1 MTAASDFEA
10 FARAYA
16 DAWCSGSPEAVA
28 GFFAESGEIAINGGA
43 PSTGRAA
50 IAQMAQG
57 FFADFPG
64 LTVRCD
70 AFHRAG
76 GHALFGW
83 TLEGRHAETGNR
95 VRIAGWEEWDLGAP
109 LAITA
114 SRGWYDAEE
123 FDRQVREGV

>member
-28 GFFAESGEIAINGGA
+28 RFFDENGEIAINGGA
-43 PSTGRAA
+43 PSKGRAA

-57 FFADFPG
+57 FFGDFPG

-70 AFHRAG
+70 SLRRAG
-76 GHALFGW
+76 SHALFAW
-83 TLEGRHAETGNR
+83 TLEGRHAGTGNSVR
-95 VRIAGWEEWDLGAP
+95 VTGWEEWDLGAP
-109 LAITA
+109 LLIRA
-114 SRGWYDAEE
+114 SLGWYDAEE